1 MKVARRIMETPVT
14 YYDLEKI
21 SNRKVVYVNGKKR
34 SYRDQ
39 SIL

>member
-1 MKVARRIMETPVT
+1 MKVARWIIETLVT

-21 SNRKVVYVNGKKR
+21 SNPKVVYLDGKKR